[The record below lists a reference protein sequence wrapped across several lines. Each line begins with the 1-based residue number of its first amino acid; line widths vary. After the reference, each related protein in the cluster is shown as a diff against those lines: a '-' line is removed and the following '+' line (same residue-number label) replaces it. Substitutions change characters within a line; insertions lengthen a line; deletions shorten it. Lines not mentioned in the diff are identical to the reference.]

1 MHPTDLIIFWTVVL
15 ARFLIPL
22 LIFRY
27 PLPAILAALVLDG
40 VDQSIFQT
48 YTSLPLEGY
57 QGYDKALDIYY
68 LTIAYIATM
77 RNWTNYF
84 AFETSRFLYYYR
96 LVGIVLFEFLHL
108 RWLMLI
114 FPNTFEYFFIFYEAV
129 RARWDPRRMSKRL
142 VIGATAF
149 IWIFIK
155 LPQEAWIHIFK
166 LDATDF
172 IKETLYGVPTDSD
185 WVTTLSAKPAL
196 TFGII
201 AAVVLL
207 IVAAWWVITRKLPPA
222 DWSLKFKAD
231 PLPEAMDEA
240 SERARM
246 RAQDKLFNTALLEKL
261 VLISFVSLI
270 FGQILPDRTGTTMQ
284 LLVGVVVVVVIN
296 AFLSQWMALRGRSTK
311 STALKFVIMAVVNFI
326 IVLIFVFILPSY
338 SGSLN
343 LVDTLFFMLLL
354 TLLVVLFDMYHP
366 VYRYRLNEAKQA
378 KTQQGAA

>member
-1 MHPTDLIIFWTVVL
+1 MESTDLAIFWAVVL

-22 LIFRY
+22 FILRY
-27 PLPAILAALVLDG
+27 PLPAVLAALVLDG

-48 YTSLPLEGY
+48 FTSLPLEGY

-68 LTIAYIATM
+68 LTIAYISTM
-77 RNWTNYF
+77 RNWTHYF

-129 RARWDPRRMSKRL
+129 RTRWDPRRMSKRL
-142 VIGATAF
+142 VIGAAAF

-155 LPQEAWIHIFK
+155 LPQEAWIHVLQ

-172 IKETLYGVPTDSD
+172 IKETIYGVPTDSD

-201 AAVVLL
+201 AAVVILL
-207 IVAAWWVITRKLPPA
+207 VVAWWVITRKLPPA
-222 DWSLKFKAD
+222 DWPFKLKAD
-231 PLPEAMDEA
+231 PLPEAVDEA
-240 SERARM
+240 SKRM
-246 RAQDKLFNTALLEKL
+246 SLEAQGGIFNTALLEK
-261 VLISFVSLI
+261 VILISFVSLI
-270 FGQILPDRTGTTMQ
+270 FGQILPGRTGTNMQ
-284 LLVGVVVVVVIN
+284 LLMGVVIVVVLN
-296 AFLSQWMALRGRSTK
+296 AFLSQWMAGRGRSMK
-311 STALKFVIMAVVNFI
+311 SATLKFVVMTVVNFGL
-326 IVLIFVFILPSY
+326 VLIFAFLLPTF

-343 LVDTLFFMLLL
+343 LVDTLFFVLLL

-366 VYRYRLNEAKQA
+366 IQRYRFDKAA
-378 KTQQGAA
+378 RQQV